1 MSRLATDPTLHKAM
15 RDFVI
20 ALNRA
25 ENAQSRGA
33 EVHVIGELH
42 NAVRD
47 AGVAVEEALSG
58 SGWIAPGRVVR
69 LPQPDVTDT
78 PTAVLSEHGVG
89 LSF

>member
-15 RDFVI
+15 REFVI

-25 ENAQSRGA
+25 ENAQARGA
-33 EVHVIGELH
+33 EAHVLGDLH

-47 AGVAVEEALSG
+47 AGAVVEEALSG
-58 SGWIAPGRVVR
+58 SGWVAPGRIVR
-69 LPQPDVTDT
+69 LPQPDVADE

-89 LSF
+89 LQY